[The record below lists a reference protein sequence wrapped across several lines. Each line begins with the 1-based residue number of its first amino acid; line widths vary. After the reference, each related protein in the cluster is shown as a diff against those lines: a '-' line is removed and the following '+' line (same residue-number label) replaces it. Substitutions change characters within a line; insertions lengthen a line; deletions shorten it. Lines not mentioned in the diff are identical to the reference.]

1 MLERD
6 NATAAIEVGLANL
19 LPLIVGEGLT
29 EDQRRSIAD
38 TPKRFLKALFEQT
51 SGYHVDPE
59 KILERRFDQDFDE
72 MIVVK
77 DIDFTSLCEHHLL
90 PFIGKATVGYI
101 PHGQVVGLSKI
112 PRLVDCYAQRLQ
124 LQERM
129 AVEVAA
135 AMEKYL
141 EPLGVGVILE
151 AKHQCMS
158 CRGVKKAGASMV
170 TSVLRGRMK
179 TDSSARAEFLRYMR

>member
-1 MLERD
+1 
-6 NATAAIEVGLANL
+6 
-19 LPLIVGEGLT
+19 
-29 EDQRRSIAD
+29 
-38 TPKRFLKALFEQT
+38 
-51 SGYHVDPE
+51 
-59 KILERRFDQDFDE
+59 
-72 MIVVK
+72 
-77 DIDFTSLCEHHLL
+77 
-90 PFIGKATVGYI
+90 
-101 PHGQVVGLSKI
+101 
-112 PRLVDCYAQRLQ
+112 
-124 LQERM
+124 M